1 MFPDRFVVAVALLSI
16 IGCAPDEIA
25 LVSTGPLDDLVK
37 IPQDATAFA
46 ETGGPPILE
55 IDERRCEERSDEIAL
70 VSTGPL
76 DDLGAEYANPARC
89 HGISWRRKPEVYR
102 NPRCPI
108 LEVSLRAK
116 RGL

>member
-1 MFPDRFVVAVALLSI
+1 MSPDKFVVAVALLSI

-55 IDERRCEERSDEIAL
+55 VDERRLREFEDYWYGPWKRTEGIRQIGAIL
-70 VSTGPL
+70 HAKAVS
-76 DDLGAEYANPARC
+76 APAGRVC
-89 HGISWRRKPEVYR
+89 D
-102 NPRCPI
+102 
-108 LEVSLRAK
+108 
-116 RGL
+116 